1 MMARFM
7 MEFERPLVELE
18 DKLAELKRLDIAGTP
33 ELAAE
38 IADLEREVDR
48 LRETVYAALSPWD
61 RVQISRHPDRPKTQD
76 YVEALLTD
84 VVELRGDR
92 AFGDDPAIF
101 TALATLEGRRVV
113 VIGHNKGH
121 TTKENVER
129 NFGSPHPEGFRKA
142 RRAMLLAGKFGLPLV
157 TFLDTA
163 GAYPGLEDE
172 ERGQAWAIAECLATL
187 SDLPVPVV
195 VVGIG
200 EGGSGGALAIGFG
213 DRLIMLENAY
223 YSVISPE
230 MCAVILLKDADRAAE
245 TAAALKLTAEDLV
258 RLGIADEVVAEPTGG
273 AHRDP
278 ASTIAAVGERVIA
291 ALDALG
297 AVGTEELVRGRYEHL
312 RSVGVFA
319 EDPGPA
325 NPEE

>member
-1 MMARFM
+1 MARFV
-7 MEFERPLVELE
+7 MEFERPLAELE
-18 DKLAELKRLDIAGTP
+18 EQLEKLRLLDLAALP

-38 IADLEREVDR
+38 IEDLEEEVER
-48 LRETVYAALSPWD
+48 LRASLYSSLTPWQK
-61 RVQISRHPDRPKTQD
+61 VQVSRHPERPKTSE
-76 YVEALLTD
+76 YVEALFDD
-84 VVELRGDR
+84 VVELKGDR
-92 AFGDDPAIF
+92 AFGDDEAIL
-101 TALATLEGRRVV
+101 TALATLGGRRVM
-113 VIGHNKGH
+113 VIGHRKGR
-121 TTKENVER
+121 TTKENVKR

-142 RRAMLLAGKFGLPLV
+142 RRAMELAAKFSLPVV

-230 MCAVILLKDADRAAE
+230 MCAVILFKDGSRAAE
-245 TAAALKLTAEDLV
+245 SADALRLTAGELLE
-258 RLGIADEVVAEPTGG
+258 LGIADEIVPEPPGG

-278 ASTIAAVGERVIA
+278 AAVLAEVGVRVAA
-291 ALDALG
+291 ALDAF
-297 AVGTEELVRGRYEHL
+297 AGTDPAALVERRYERL
-312 RSVGVFA
+312 RAIGEFDGSAG
-319 EDPGPA
+319 
-325 NPEE
+325 

>member
-1 MMARFM
+1 MARFV

-18 DKLAELKRLDIAGTP
+18 EKLAELKALDVASLP
-33 ELAAE
+33 DLAAE
-38 IADLEREVDR
+38 IEDLEREVER
-48 LRETVYAALSPWD
+48 LRDTLYAALSPWE
-61 RVQISRHPDRPKTQD
+61 RVQVSRHPERPKTDD
-76 YVEALLTD
+76 YLSALFTD
-84 VVELRGDR
+84 VVELKGDR
-92 AFGDDPAIF
+92 AYGDDEAIVA
-101 TALATLEGRRVV
+101 ALATLDGRRVV
-113 VIGHNKGH
+113 VIGHRKGR
-121 TTKENVER
+121 TTKENVRR

-142 RRAMLLAGKFGLPLV
+142 RRAMLLAAKFGLPVV
-157 TFLDTA
+157 TLLDTA

-230 MCAVILLKDADRAAE
+230 MCAMILYKDTARAAE
-245 TAAALKLTAEDLV
+245 SASALALTADDLV
-258 RLGIADEVVAEPTGG
+258 RLGIADEIVPEPPGG

-278 ASTIAAVGERVIA
+278 APVIAAVGSRISA
-291 ALDALG
+291 ALDVLS
-297 AVGTEELVRGRYEHL
+297 GTDSARLQRERYERL
-312 RSVGVFA
+312 RAIGVFDESA
-319 EDPGPA
+319 G
-325 NPEE
+325 

>member
-1 MMARFM
+1 MARFV
-7 MEFERPLVELE
+7 MEFERPVAELE
-18 DKLAELKRLDIAGTP
+18 EKLAQLARLDTSAMP

-38 IADLEREVDR
+38 ITVLEQELER
-48 LRETVYAALSPWD
+48 LRTTLYSALSPWEK
-61 RVQISRHPDRPKTQD
+61 VQVSRHPERPKTSD
-76 YVEALLTD
+76 YVDALFTD

-92 AFGDDPAIF
+92 AFGDDEAIL
-101 TALATLEGRRVV
+101 TALATLEGRRVM
-113 VIGHNKGH
+113 VIGHRKGRN
-121 TTKENVER
+121 TKENIKR

-142 RRAMLLAGKFGLPLV
+142 ERAMKLAGKFRLPVV

-163 GAYPGLEDE
+163 GASPGLEDE
-172 ERGQAWAIAECLATL
+172 ERGQAWAIASCLATL

-230 MCAVILLKDADRAAE
+230 MCAVILHKDASKARE
-245 TAAALKLTAEDLV
+245 TSSALQLTADDLV
-258 RLGIADEVVAEPTGG
+258 RLGIADEIVPEPLGG

-278 ASTIAAVGERVIA
+278 APVMAEVGARIAAALGTLAGEEP
-291 ALDALG
+291 DAL
-297 AVGTEELVRGRYEHL
+297 VQSRYERL
-312 RSVGVFA
+312 RAIGVYS
-319 EDPGPA
+319 EGIG
-325 NPEE
+325 

>member
-1 MMARFM
+1 MARFV

-18 DKLAELKRLDIAGTP
+18 TKLAELTRLDMAAMP

-38 IADLEREVDR
+38 IADLEREVER
-48 LRETVYAALSPWD
+48 LRQTLYSALSPWEK
-61 RVQISRHPDRPKTQD
+61 VQVSRHPERPKADD
-76 YVEALLTD
+76 YLSGLFTD

-92 AFGDDPAIF
+92 TFSDDEAML
-101 TALATLEGRRVV
+101 TALATLDGRRVML
-113 VIGHNKGH
+113 IAHRKGRN
-121 TTKENVER
+121 TKENIAR

-142 RRAMLLAGKFGLPLV
+142 ERAMKLAAKFDLPVV
-157 TFLDTA
+157 TLLDTA
-163 GAYPGLEDE
+163 GAAPGLEDE
-172 ERGQAWAIAECLATL
+172 ERGQAWAIAQCLATL

-230 MCAVILLKDADRAAE
+230 MCAVILFKDAERAPE
-245 TAAALKLTAEDLV
+245 TASALALTADDLV
-258 RLGIADEVVAEPTGG
+258 RLGIADEIVPEPLGG

-278 ASTIAAVGERVIA
+278 ATVIA
-291 ALDALG
+291 EVGHRIGVALDALVSEDRE
-297 AVGTEELVRGRYEHL
+297 ALTARRYEHL
-312 RSVGVFA
+312 RAIGQFTTGA
-319 EDPGPA
+319 
-325 NPEE
+325 